1 MRGKKLFVA
10 SLFMGIGAVFAA
22 CPVGAGR
29 AEAAVMVAPND
40 AHLQYFGRWDKSNA
54 QEYQCAQGA
63 VYIKANFTGTSIKA
77 KLRDPNDK
85 WRVSID
91 GGAFQKIKPRGNET
105 VFAENLKPGT
115 HKLLFVRST
124 EGYMGT
130 TQFRGFELDDGARL
144 EAPDPLKTRRLE
156 FVGDSITAGAKNDGE
171 LKGENYNDIEDNDQ
185 AYGPKVSRMLDA
197 DYSIVAKSGEGV
209 VHNWADPW
217 PSHQVHTADRY
228 VWTMYSDRKEGSHP
242 RWDAKQFPVDATIV
256 AMGTNDFSKPAKH
269 SPTKEEFVAGYVNLI
284 ETIRAVNPGKKII
297 CTEPVP
303 NWGGKRGRAWVRAA
317 VDQVTAEGM
326 KDVYFIAINDPQPLL
341 AESDYAHDSTH
352 PLQTGH
358 QKIAAY
364 LKDKIA
370 AIMGWN

>member
-1 MRGKKLFVA
+1 MEQLSFTDAEFSNRHKATKRELFLQEMESIIPFDEWVSIIEPHYYSNTKGRKPIAIETMLRMYLLQNWFNLSDEGIEDAIYDSYAMKKFLHIDFSNQQVPDATTLLHFRHMLEDHGLQKAIFDSVKNRLDRAGLLMHGGTIVDATIIKAPSSTKNRTKMRDPEMHSTRKG
-10 SLFMGIGAVFAA
+10 
-22 CPVGAGR
+22 
-29 AEAAVMVAPND
+29 N
-40 AHLQYFGRWDKSNA
+40 QWYFGMKEHIGVDA
-54 QEYQCAQGA
+54 ATG
-63 VYIKANFTGTSIKA
+63 YI
-77 KLRDPNDK
+77 
-85 WRVSID
+85 
-91 GGAFQKIKPRGNET
+91 
-105 VFAENLKPGT
+105 
-115 HKLLFVRST
+115 H
-124 EGYMGT
+124 
-130 TQFRGFELDDGARL
+130 
-144 EAPDPLKTRRLE
+144 
-156 FVGDSITAGAKNDGE
+156 
-171 LKGENYNDIEDNDQ
+171 
-185 AYGPKVSRMLDA
+185 
-197 DYSIVAKSGEGV
+197 SIVAKSGEGV

-284 ETIRAVNPGKKII
+284 KTIRAVNPGKKII

>member
-1 MRGKKLFVA
+1 MKKRILLAAALLSMGALCTGVPQNA
-10 SLFMGIGAVFAA
+10 SAA
-22 CPVGAGR
+22 T
-29 AEAAVMVAPND
+29 MIAPND
-40 AHLQYFGRWDKSNA
+40 ANLQYFGRWDKSNA

-77 KLRDPNDK
+77 KMRDPNDK

-91 GGAFQKIKPRGNET
+91 GSAFKKIKPKGSET
-105 VFAENLKPGT
+105 VLAENLKPGT

-130 TQFRGFELDDGARL
+130 TKFYGFELDDGAKL
-144 EAPDPLKTRRLE
+144 EKPDPLKTRRLE

-185 AYGPKVSRMLDA
+185 AYGPKVSRMLGA

-217 PSHQVHTADRY
+217 PSNQVHTADHY
-228 VWTMYSDRKEGSHP
+228 VWTMYSDRKSGEHSL
-242 RWDAKQFPVDATIV
+242 WDAKDFPIDATIV
-256 AMGTNDFSKPAKH
+256 AMGTNDFSKPAQH
-269 SPTKEEFVAGYVNLI
+269 SPTRDEFVAGYVHLI
-284 ETIRAVNPGKKII
+284 KTIRSVNPGKKII

-303 NWGGKRGRAWVRAA
+303 GWVGKRGRDWVKAA
-317 VDQVTAEGM
+317 VDQVTGEGM
-326 KDVYFIAINDPQPLL
+326 KEVYFLAINDPQPLL
-341 AESDYAHDSTH
+341 EESDYAHDSTH
-352 PLQTGH
+352 LLQTGH
-358 QKIAAY
+358 QKIADY

-370 AIMGWN
+370 AIMGWK